1 MSHTMYFFG
10 IAAEREQKRLTFF
23 DTQTLA
29 VLHQLTVD
37 FPPLDVTIT
46 PNANWAV
53 VSSSDTP
60 ILARIN
66 LVSEPPVVAGT
77 QTLEGFV
84 QDVDITPN
92 EIFAVAA
99 ADRLYSYLVA
109 NDLIADALTEGTI
122 ALAVSPNGNGLILAS
137 NRNDP
142 VVLETFLIDSNGN
155 LSMLGT
161 VPGSFNF
168 FITNIA
174 FSADGNHAF
183 IADFS
188 GVSVLDTSDPN
199 NITKDGDTVSTNDIP
214 FSFAVSRNGTTVYV
228 LTYATVDIF
237 EFNAATGILTLAD
250 SFQHGLPFSIIYVG
264 VDYLGLDISETRL
277 FIAGAGTLAAFTV
290 TGQSLGSVAGVSSDA
305 GLALRQSAVARG
317 IKW

>member
-1 MSHTMYFFG
+1 MSHTIYSFG
-10 IAAEREQKRLTFF
+10 IAAEQGEQRLTFF

-37 FPPLDVTIT
+37 FSPLDVTIT

-53 VSSSDTP
+53 VSSVSTP
-60 ILARIN
+60 MLSRIN
-66 LVSEPPVVAGT
+66 LVVEPPVVAGT

-92 EIFAVAA
+92 GIFAVAA
-99 ADRLYSYLVA
+99 ADRLYSYLIA
-109 NDLIADALTEGTI
+109 NDLIADNLTEGTI

-137 NRNDP
+137 NRNDA
-142 VVLETFLIDSNGN
+142 VALETFLIDSNGY
-155 LSMLGT
+155 LSTLGT

-168 FITNIA
+168 SITNIA
-174 FSADGNHAF
+174 FSANGNHAF
-183 IADFS
+183 VADFS
-188 GVSVLDTSDPN
+188 GVTVLDTSDPN
-199 NITKDGDTVSTNDIP
+199 NITKVGDTVSTNDIP

-228 LTYATVDIF
+228 LTVTAVDIF
-237 EFNAATGILTLAD
+237 SFNAATGILTLVD
-250 SFQHGLPFSIIYVG
+250 SFQHGLSLGIIYIG

-277 FIAGAGTLAAFTV
+277 FVAGAGTLAAFTV
-290 TGQSLGSVAGVSSDA
+290 TGQLVGSVAGVNSDA
-305 GLALRQSAVARG
+305 GVALRQSPVLRG